1 MSNIDLEN
9 NVGSI
14 TFDANDNIIA
24 YSGVGQDRIADVKE
38 FSVLTIEEDN
48 CIVVAVRHTDLKA
61 YLYKKDG
68 VILAVYVSTKSET
81 QSTDN
86 N

>member
-1 MSNIDLEN
+1 MSNIDLGN

-14 TFDANDNIIA
+14 TFDSNDNIIA
-24 YSGVGQDRIADVKE
+24 YSGIGKDRIADVKE

-48 CIVVAVRHTDLKA
+48 CTVVAVRHTDLKA

-68 VILAVYVSTKSET
+68 VVLVVYVSTESGPV
-81 QSTDN
+81 N
-86 N
+86 ND